1 MSEIN
6 LHKQASIEEVT
17 PSMFTE
23 SVEQLQVSVDR
34 DFDSSSSVLMTKK
47 NFSVKGFYNFTDQE
61 SILNRGQKVHRTFV
75 NTLIT
80 GSVYSV
86 ATSEFLIGVTNLS
99 YALIVGLP
107 KPRIVGNGKTYIIKD
122 EIGGAAT
129 TTITVRSAG
138 EENIDGA
145 SSATLTTNYT
155 VKSFYSDGANW
166 FTY

>member
-1 MSEIN
+1 M
-6 LHKQASIEEVT
+6 
-17 PSMFTE
+17 
-23 SVEQLQVSVDR
+23 
-34 DFDSSSSVLMTKK
+34 
-47 NFSVKGFYNFTDQE
+47 
-61 SILNRGQKVHRTFV
+61 
-75 NTLIT
+75 
-80 GSVYSV
+80 
-86 ATSEFLIGVTNLS
+86 
-99 YALIVGLP
+99 
-107 KPRIVGNGKTYIIKD
+107 GNGKTYIIKD